1 MFLGAWRLGSHFA
14 KLGLHRIPTPG
25 ATLKPRTAPEPV
37 SCLDQAWAQP
47 LADWVEAM
55 ASGGKVEGAMEL
67 KATKCALSGAGQ

>member
-55 ASGGKVEGAMEL
+55 ASGGKSGGGDG
-67 KATKCALSGAGQ
+67 TKSHKMRP